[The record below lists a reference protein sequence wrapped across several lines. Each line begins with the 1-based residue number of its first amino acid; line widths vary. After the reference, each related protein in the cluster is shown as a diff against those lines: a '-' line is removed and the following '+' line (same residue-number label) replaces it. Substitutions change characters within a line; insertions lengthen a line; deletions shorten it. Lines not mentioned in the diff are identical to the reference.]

1 MDTHMESEAGFDLSQ
16 SPGQLLHRAQQFAA
30 ERFAA
35 ALKAAAITH
44 RQFSVLAALEGR
56 DGASQADLVK
66 ATGIDRSTLADM
78 VARMEANGLV
88 QREKSE
94 DDGRA
99 NSVSMTEAGK
109 AALVSA
115 LPGARSADA
124 DVLAVVPKSKR
135 EAFMG
140 LLALFVSAG
149 DAPVEPSVAKPEK
162 KAKKSDKAD
171 AKKKAKKTDGKKKK
185 KK

>member
-1 MDTHMESEAGFDLSQ
+1 MESEAGFDLSQ

-124 DVLAVVPKSKR
+124 DVLAVMPKSKR

-149 DAPVEPSVAKPEK
+149 DAPVEPSEAKPEK